1 MRSVRTLEAPGARG
15 LFIQLNNRKMNRLA
29 ITFCLLASAVCAGAQ
44 VTISYDDEAEWKAY
58 DDFNAAFLDI
68 SRYIYKADTKQT
80 KADHRGNGYRDGDVS
95 GCAAAIWC
103 QAIMYDMVINAYNR
117 AKAEDDAVRM
127 RKYKTL
133 HDRIYS
139 GEKSHYV
146 NFDFDNPNTNNG
158 WFVYDDI
165 MWWTCALARA
175 YEAFGKLE
183 YLTYSEKSFCR
194 VWYGSAKVG
203 DDGSYADPARFE
215 GKYGGGM
222 FWEWQPIDHA
232 NPHKPGDFRS
242 ACINFPTVIAACLL
256 HRLVP
261 EGRTAPTAA
270 RPSRQTKEWY
280 LEKAKEVYAW
290 ADQTLVTSTGRVA
303 DGIHGGGPEYSD
315 HLYNQATY
323 IGASCLLY
331 QLTGE
336 VSYLTKAQRA
346 ANYVVNNM
354 CQSYILKYETGYEQ
368 GIYAAI
374 YAQYLKM
381 LVYDCGLSEALS
393 RKYLTHVQRN
403 LQRAYTRM
411 DTSRGIQMG
420 NFAQATGADDV
431 VESYGASGMP
441 ALMLMFPVSSPTP
454 IHEVQAEA
462 RHTAPADVYTPDG
475 RLVMKNASA
484 DQVNRLDSGLYI
496 FQRRKVFVK

>member
-1 MRSVRTLEAPGARG
+1 MKKLSILLLCMLACTGPAFAQ
-15 LFIQLNNRKMNRLA
+15 FA
-29 ITFCLLASAVCAGAQ
+29 IT
-44 VTISYDDEAEWKAY
+44 YDDEAQWKAY
-58 DDFNAAFLDI
+58 EAFNTAFLDKQ
-68 SRYIYKADTKQT
+68 RYIYKADTKQPN
-80 KADHRGNGYRDGDVS
+80 ADHRGNGYRDGDVS

-103 QAIMYDMVINAYNR
+103 QAIMYDMVINAYRR
-117 AKAEDDAVRM
+117 AEAEGDEARM
-127 RKYKTL
+127 KTYKTL
-133 HDRIYS
+133 HSRLYN

-146 NFDFDNPNTNNG
+146 NFDFHDSNTNNG

-175 YEAFGKLE
+175 YETFGTAA
-183 YLTYSEKSFCR
+183 YLSYSERSFCR

-215 GKYGGGM
+215 GQYGGGM

-261 EGRTAPTAA
+261 EGRKTPTTA
-270 RPSRQTKEWY
+270 RPTQQTKEWY

-290 ADQTLVTSTGRVA
+290 ADATLVNSSGRVA

-331 QLTGE
+331 LLTNE

-346 ANYVVNNM
+346 ANYVINSM
-354 CQSYILKYETGYEQ
+354 CTSGILKYEKGYEQ

-374 YAQYLKM
+374 YAQYMRILI
-381 LVYDCGLSEALS
+381 YDCGLSEALT
-393 RKYLTHVQRN
+393 RRYLMHIQRN
-403 LQRAYTRM
+403 IQKAYTNM
-411 DTSRGIQMG
+411 DAERGIQMG
-420 NFAQATGADDV
+420 DFTKKTAADDV

-441 ALMLMFPVSSPTP
+441 ALMLMFPASD
-454 IHEVQAEA
+454 
-462 RHTAPADVYTPDG
+462 TADAVGSVREKQTEGPADVYTPDG
-475 RLVMKNASA
+475 KLVMKNATPE
-484 DQVNRLDSGLYI
+484 QVHQLDSGLYI
-496 FQRRKVFVK
+496 FQRKKIFVR

>member
-1 MRSVRTLEAPGARG
+1 MKKTILLLCMLACTGAASA
-15 LFIQLNNRKMNRLA
+15 QVA
-29 ITFCLLASAVCAGAQ
+29 IT
-44 VTISYDDEAEWKAY
+44 YDDEAEWKAY
-58 DDFNAAFLDI
+58 EDYNNAFLDKT
-68 SRYIYKADTKQT
+68 RYIYKADTKQPN
-80 KADHRGNGYRDGDVS
+80 ADHRGNGYRDNDVS

-103 QAIMYDMVINAYNR
+103 QAIMYDMVINAYRR
-117 AKAEDDAVRM
+117 AEAEGDEERM
-127 RKYKTL
+127 KTYRTL
-133 HDRIYS
+133 HSRIYN

-146 NFDFDNPNTNNG
+146 NFDFHNPNTNNG

-175 YEAFGKLE
+175 YETFGTAA
-183 YLTYSEKSFCR
+183 YLNFSEQSFCR

-222 FWEWQPIDHA
+222 FWEWQPID
-232 NPHKPGDFRS
+232 NPKPHQPGDFRS

-270 RPSRQTKEWY
+270 RPTRQTKEWY

-290 ADQTLVTSTGRVA
+290 ADATLVSNGRVA
-303 DGIHGGGPEYSD
+303 DGIHGGGAEFSD

-331 QLTGE
+331 LITGE
-336 VSYLTKAQRA
+336 VSYLTKACKA
-346 ANYVVNNM
+346 ADYVTSSM
-354 CQSYILKYETGYEQ
+354 CTSGILKYENGYEQ

-374 YAQYLKM
+374 YAQYMRILI
-381 LVYDCGLSEALS
+381 YDCGLSESLI
-393 RKYLTHVQRN
+393 RKYLMHIQRN
-403 LQRAYTRM
+403 IQRAYTNM
-411 DTSRGIQMG
+411 DPERGIQIG
-420 NFAQATGADDV
+420 NFTKKTTADDV

-441 ALMLMFPVSSPTP
+441 ALMLMFPASDTADGVGS
-454 IHEVQAEA
+454 IREKQHEG
-462 RHTAPADVYTPDG
+462 PADVYTPAG
-475 RLVMKNASA
+475 KLVMKNASPE
-484 DQVNRLDSGLYI
+484 QLHQLDSGLYI
-496 FQRRKVFVK
+496 FQHKKIFVR

>member
-1 MRSVRTLEAPGARG
+1 MKR
-15 LFIQLNNRKMNRLA
+15 QLILILGMLA
-29 ITFCLLASAVCAGAQ
+29 WAGYAAAQ
-44 VTISYDDEAEWKAY
+44 YPVTYDDEAEWKAY
-58 DDFNAAFLDI
+58 DDFNTAFLDN
-68 SRYIYKADTKQT
+68 SRNIYKADTKQPN
-80 KADHRGNGYRDGDVS
+80 ADHRGNGYRDNDVS

-117 AKAEDDAVRM
+117 AKFEGDAARV
-127 RKYKTL
+127 RKYKSL
-133 HDRIYS
+133 HDKIYS

-146 NFDFDNPNTNNG
+146 KFDFHDPNTNNG

-175 YEAFGKLE
+175 YETFGKLE
-183 YLTYSEKSFCR
+183 YLLNSEKSFCR

-256 HRLVP
+256 HKLVP
-261 EGRTAPTAA
+261 EGRTPPTE
-270 RPSRQTKEWY
+270 PHPTKQTKEWY
-280 LEKAKEVYAW
+280 LEKAKEIYAW
-290 ADQTLVTSTGRVA
+290 ADATLVNSSGRVA

-331 QLTGE
+331 KLTGE
-336 VSYLTKAQRA
+336 SNYLTKAQKA
-346 ANYVVNNM
+346 ADYVINNM
-354 CQSYILKYETGYEQ
+354 CTNYILNYENGYEQ

-374 YAQYLKM
+374 YAQYMRILI
-381 LVYDCGLSEALS
+381 YDCGLDYNSM
-393 RKYLTHVQRN
+393 RKYLLHIQRN
-403 LQRAYTRM
+403 IQKAYTYR
-411 DTSRGIQMG
+411 DQTRGIQKG
-420 NFAQATGADDV
+420 NFAQRTSESDV

-441 ALMLMFPVSSPTP
+441 ALMLMFPARDTATP
-454 IHEVQAEA
+454 IDEVKDEA
-462 RHTAPADVYTPDG
+462 NNGPSDVYAPDG
-475 RLVMKNASA
+475 KIVKKNATQEQLA
-484 DQVNRLDSGLYI
+484 QLDNGLYI
-496 FQRRKVFVK
+496 FQRKKYLVK